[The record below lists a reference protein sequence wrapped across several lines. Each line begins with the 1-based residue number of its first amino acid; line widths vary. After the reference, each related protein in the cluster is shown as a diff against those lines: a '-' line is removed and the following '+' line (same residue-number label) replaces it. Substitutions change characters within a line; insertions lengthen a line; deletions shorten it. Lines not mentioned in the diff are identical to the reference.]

1 MPTAGDERD
10 NEYLREFRA
19 QDGHGLGVG
28 DLDGWLRRTS
38 AAAAGYARR
47 VACVRRYAFAV
58 PDAPALAAIA
68 RYSPI
73 VELGAGTGYWAYLL
87 RAQGVDIVAYDLAPP
102 DRSPNAYK
110 LDPRTWTE
118 VRPGGVDILAD
129 YPDRALFLCWPGY
142 RDSFADEALAAYHGN
157 RLIYI
162 GEDRGGNTANAAFFD
177 RLHLKWALDE
187 RLAIPRWPGAHDSLQ
202 IYYRQPPS

>member
-1 MPTAGDERD
+1 MTPAGKDAD

-19 QDGHGLGVG
+19 QSSRGLGVG
-28 DLDGWLRRTS
+28 DLDGWVRGTS
-38 AAAAGYARR
+38 AAAAYARR

-58 PDAPALAAIA
+58 PDARALDAIA

-87 RAQGVDIVAYDLAPP
+87 RALGVDIVASDLAPP

-110 LDPRTWTE
+110 LDPRTWSE
-118 VRPGGVDILAD
+118 VRPGGIEILANH
-129 YPDRALFLCWPGY
+129 PDRALFLCWPGY
-142 RDSFADEALAAYHGN
+142 RDSFAADALAAYPGN

-162 GEDRGGNTANAAFFD
+162 GEDRGGNTASPAFFD
-177 RLHLKWALDE
+177 QLHLKWALDE
-187 RLAIPRWPGAHDSLQ
+187 RIAIPRWPGAHDSLQ
-202 IYYRQPPS
+202 IYYRHPSP